1 MKKEQIIVELKS
13 RCKTLMNESNEKK
26 YILIKDILDEENCF
40 DKIDV
45 ETAMNILL
53 DLKYDEKTAYSMF
66 EILVGK

>member
-66 EILVGK
+66 EILAGK

>member
-13 RCKTLMNESNEKK
+13 RCKTLMNESNGKK

>member
-40 DKIDV
+40 DKINV